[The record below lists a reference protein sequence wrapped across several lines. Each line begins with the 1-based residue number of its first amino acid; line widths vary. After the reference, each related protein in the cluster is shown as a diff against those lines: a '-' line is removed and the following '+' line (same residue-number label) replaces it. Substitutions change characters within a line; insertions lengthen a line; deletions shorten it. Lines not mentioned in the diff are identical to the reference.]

1 VPAGTCKRCGDAT
14 GNPDGRQW
22 YCEPCRAARIR
33 EAGAAERARN
43 RQRKPCQR
51 CGGAKELGARRKYCD
66 ACRPLVADE
75 NRQRKRDYDARRYP
89 TVRETM
95 QALARSRRLR
105 DPEWAAQGNIRAR
118 EWVKANPERAAEL
131 RRVRVLAYRARKR
144 GAHVEHVEPFVV
156 LERDDGLCGICGL
169 DVDPQY
175 FDIDHIIP
183 LARGGEHSYRN
194 VQVAHRRCNQ
204 RKGARLLGPATTSM
218 EG

>member
-1 VPAGTCKRCGDAT
+1 
-14 GNPDGRQW
+14 
-22 YCEPCRAARIR
+22 
-33 EAGAAERARN
+33 
-43 RQRKPCQR
+43 
-51 CGGAKELGARRKYCD
+51 
-66 ACRPLVADE
+66 
-75 NRQRKRDYDARRYP
+75 
-89 TVRETM
+89 
-95 QALARSRRLR
+95 
-105 DPEWAAQGNIRAR
+105 
-118 EWVKANPERAAEL
+118 VKANPERAAEL

-169 DVDPQY
+169 DVDPQH